1 MYASEEMRRKTLM
14 KVTSDQRRVTVGELD
29 LRDSDVRQ
37 RKDEKGDIGE
47 GDERSEEGDGW
58 RIRFERR

>member
-1 MYASEEMRRKTLM
+1 M

-37 RKDEKGDIGE
+37 RKDEKGDIDE
-47 GDERSEEGDGW
+47 GDETPEESDS
-58 RIRFERR
+58 R